1 MPYIVAFQTLP
12 RIAIAPLFI
21 IWFGHGALS
30 KVTLATLVAFF
41 PVLVNALVGFKS
53 TGRGRLELMRSLKA
67 SWAQTFWLVQLPGA
81 TPYIFAGLDI
91 ALVFS
96 ILGVIVAEFVGGQE
110 GLGVLILQSHFAI
123 DVAGVFSVF
132 VVLVIVGLA
141 LRGLLQLVGRHFL
154 FWAEAQSGRAL

>member
-1 MPYIVAFQTLP
+1 MPFFVTFQPLP

-67 SWAQTFWLVQLPGA
+67 SWAQTFWLVQPPGA
-81 TPYIFAGLDI
+81 TPYNFARLGI
-91 ALVFS
+91 ALGFS
-96 ILGVIVAEFVGGQE
+96 ILRVLGAEFVGGQ
-110 GLGVLILQSHFAI
+110 
-123 DVAGVFSVF
+123 AG
-132 VVLVIVGLA
+132 
-141 LRGLLQLVGRHFL
+141 
-154 FWAEAQSGRAL
+154 